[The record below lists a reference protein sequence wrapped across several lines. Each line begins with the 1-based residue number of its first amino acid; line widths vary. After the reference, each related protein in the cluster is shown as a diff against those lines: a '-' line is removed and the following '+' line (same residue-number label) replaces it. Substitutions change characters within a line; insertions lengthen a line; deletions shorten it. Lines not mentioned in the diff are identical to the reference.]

1 MVVVT
6 GHFISHHRHQCSSHP
21 IPIYGSM
28 QINTRP
34 HVQFCYK
41 LMLPL
46 AVACK
51 STHILMSSCCLA
63 PVVVVVAAEYFR
75 WNEQA
80 DLAKDLS
87 PPEAG
92 DGKRKQERGRNAKA
106 TASPDLIVTSPDWQA

>member
-46 AVACK
+46 ANQH
-51 STHILMSSCCLA
+51 TSSCPL
-63 PVVVVVAAEYFR
+63 VVLRR
-75 WNEQA
+75 WWLWWPRNISGGSEQA

-106 TASPDLIVTSPDWQA
+106 AASPDLIVTSPDWRA

>member
-6 GHFISHHRHQCSSHP
+6 GHFINHHRHQCSSHP

-51 STHILMSSCCLA
+51 STHVLMSSCCLA
-63 PVVVVVAAEYFR
+63 LVVVVVAAEYFR
-75 WNEQA
+75 W
-80 DLAKDLS
+80 
-87 PPEAG
+87 
-92 DGKRKQERGRNAKA
+92 KRASRSCKGSKPTRGRRWKEKA
-106 TASPDLIVTSPDWQA
+106 REREEKDSG